1 MFEYQSLIC
10 ELTGMD
16 VANASLYDGA
26 TALGEA
32 ALMCSRITKRKT
44 FIVPTNISPEERSVL
59 KNYCL
64 GAGIKIKE
72 VPYDKE
78 TGKISLHELRKESS
92 EDTAGICIQN
102 PNFFGVFEDEIEEIN
117 RIAKEKDSLFVV
129 SVDPLS
135 LGIVKSP
142 GDYGA
147 DIVFGEGKGL
157 GNPLDFGG
165 STLGFFACKRE
176 FLRQLPGRIIGMTKD
191 KEGRRAFCMTMQT
204 REQHIRRGKATSNIC
219 TNEGLCALSALVYL
233 SWLGEKGLYE
243 LGKINF
249 ERGKELFEGI
259 ISIRGFERVFTGIHF
274 NEFVVR
280 CKNAHKESKKLLSKG
295 IQGGLILDYLYPELK
310 NCMLFGVTEL
320 HSSRDIEKLLSILK
334 EI

>member
-1 MFEYQSLIC
+1 
-10 ELTGMD
+10 
-16 VANASLYDGA
+16 
-26 TALGEA
+26 
-32 ALMCSRITKRKT
+32 
-44 FIVPTNISPEERSVL
+44 
-59 KNYCL
+59 
-64 GAGIKIKE
+64 
-72 VPYDKE
+72 
-78 TGKISLHELRKESS
+78 
-92 EDTAGICIQN
+92 
-102 PNFFGVFEDEIEEIN
+102 
-117 RIAKEKDSLFVV
+117 VV